1 MTSGSCGL
9 QTARRVLRSGAR
21 DLVHK
26 QWKLIHADTS
36 PQQRTVPIPNPNIS
50 NGSGRAESS
59 APIPASRLSSQP
71 INSSSQA
78 TTTSPKKSPVLL
90 SPHLQRPPIAQ
101 RTSSRLSSPTRTAPS
116 PSSPSPSSTPI
127 ATATTTAPNA
137 NVTSSLNGSVP
148 PTPAPRRA
156 SISREPIPPRPPI
169 SARRRLSRAADDKP
183 MIGLGLAS
191 AEASTRDPVPGQGQG
206 YGQGQGQRPER
217 AQGQGPPVAF
227 PDFMRRDSDS
237 DFSPAHLG
245 QSEGAML
252 AQRRRPSWQSQMHS
266 QVQAQSRTSTA
277 SGKDV
282 NGGESMISGG
292 LHHEA
297 ESAEG
302 SAAEG
307 KGVPAGGFK
316 KGHAP
321 HLSIDTSPRAKSPA
335 HMSPGVVA
343 AQRDSSTGS
352 RIVSEKAPQQSPT
365 LPNDR
370 TRTLSASTRNSF
382 YSALASSTAP
392 GSASVFG
399 PGSGPSSGTS
409 SPAIAPAPSP
419 PIPPRNPL
427 RSVSRPA
434 LLSMGSMRS
443 MSGRSDVSGTMTY
456 HTASPSPGEPYSG
469 VGEGAG
475 SGYGDG
481 FGYED
486 AIAHR
491 RQGYRADSMAS
502 NRSLSGSQRR
512 DSAGARPLSIGQDNR
527 EQDESG
533 NRISQMSIPSI
544 PSLPTPNNPHQPS
557 FADLAG
563 MSSSSLLVDGPS
575 ANASADSP
583 VIGEVLEAI
592 DVQDGNGVGDA
603 VDIPDSD
610 NRRASGEYSW
620 GRKRQG
626 RILDPRDFDLTGIS
640 PEMVR
645 LPCLIS

>member
-1 MTSGSCGL
+1 M
-9 QTARRVLRSGAR
+9 
-21 DLVHK
+21 
-26 QWKLIHADTS
+26 
-36 PQQRTVPIPNPNIS
+36 PIPNPNLS
-50 NGSGRAESS
+50 NGTGRAELS
-59 APIPASRLSSQP
+59 APIPASRLSSHP
-71 INSSSQA
+71 VNSSSQTSA
-78 TTTSPKKSPVLL
+78 TSPKKSPVLL

-116 PSSPSPSSTPI
+116 PSSPSPSSTPL
-127 ATATTTAPNA
+127 ATAAPIAPNA
-137 NVTSSLNGSVP
+137 NVTSSVNGSGAAI
-148 PTPAPRRA
+148 PAPRRA

-169 SARRRLSRAADDKP
+169 SARRRLSRAADEKP

-191 AEASTRDPVPGQGQG
+191 AEASTRSPAPGQG

-217 AQGQGPPVAF
+217 AQGLGPPVAF

-245 QSEGAML
+245 QGEGAML
-252 AQRRRPSWQSQMHS
+252 AQRRRPSWQSQMQS
-266 QVQAQSRTSTA
+266 QVQAQPQISSTS
-277 SGKDV
+277 GRDV
-282 NGGESMISGG
+282 NGGESRSSGG

-307 KGVPAGGFK
+307 QGVKQHGFK

-335 HMSPGVVA
+335 HMSPGIVA
-343 AQRDSSTGS
+343 AQRDSSTGR

-486 AIAHR
+486 ATAQR
-491 RQGYRADSMAS
+491 RQGYRADSTAS
-502 NRSLSGSQRR
+502 YTSLSDSQRR
-512 DSAGARPLSIGQDNR
+512 DSAGVRPLSIGQDNR

-563 MSSSSLLVDGPS
+563 MSSSSLLDGPS

-645 LPCLIS
+645 VPCLIS